1 MSQEAVEALSR
12 TNFTHWDWGIVAV
25 YLLISVIIG
34 ITVKKYATGMTNY
47 IGAGRS
53 VGTWLG
59 VATMTGTELGLVTVM
74 FSAEKGYKGGFA
86 AFHIAILAGL
96 VTLIVGVTGF
106 IVAAL
111 RRYEVLTIP
120 EFYERRFGRKTRI
133 LGGIMLAFAGILNM
147 GLFLQ
152 VGSKFIVGITG
163 LSQDAGVVLPI
174 VMTTLLV
181 LVLIY
186 TVLGGMIS
194 VIITDYVQ
202 FVVLSMGLVITTIL
216 AINHLGWENIF
227 ATIESRM
234 GAKGFDPLAADSQ
247 FGVEY
252 VIWMAMLGLVGCAVW
267 PTSVARA
274 LAMESPQAVKRQYM
288 WSSISFTIRF
298 LIPYFWG
305 ICAYVFIV
313 TKAPDLE
320 ALIPVDPSDFDAFGK
335 PGGKPVGI
343 LYAMPI
349 FLGRILPAG
358 MIGVISAAMIAAFMS
373 THDSYLLCWSSVI
386 TQDVVAP
393 LRRNGL
399 SAKSRVALTRGLI
412 VAIGAYIWIWG
423 MFYEGG
429 DDIWDYMAITG
440 AIYFTSAFALLVGGL
455 YWKRASSTGAFCALL
470 AGFTAVLGLAPLRIA
485 LGKWIINIL
494 GFEGTDEAAA
504 ALLTSP
510 RVGLTSVVLT
520 LIVFVVASLLFPDRR
535 WVETDKPG
543 KDPNS

>member
-1 MSQEAVEALSR
+1 MSQEAAEALSR
-12 TNFTHWDWGIVAV
+12 TNFTHWDWVIVAV

-34 ITVKKYATGMTNY
+34 VTVKKYATGMTNY

-74 FSAEKGYKGGFA
+74 YSAEKGYKGGFA
-86 AFHIAILAGL
+86 AFHIAVLAGV
-96 VTLIVGVTGF
+96 VTLMVGVTGF
-106 IVAAL
+106 IVASL
-111 RRYEVLTIP
+111 RRHEVLTIP

-163 LSQDAGVVLPI
+163 LSQDAGLVLPI

-181 LVLIY
+181 LVLVY

-194 VIITDYVQ
+194 VIITDYIQ
-202 FVVLSMGLVITTIL
+202 FVVLSIGLVVTTIL

-227 ATIESRM
+227 ATIESKM

-267 PTSVARA
+267 PTAVARA

-305 ICAYVFIV
+305 ICAFVFIV
-313 TKAPDLE
+313 TKAPDLA
-320 ALIPVDPSDFDAFGK
+320 ALIPVDQGDFDAFGK
-335 PGGKPVGI
+335 PGGKPVGV

-358 MIGVISAAMIAAFMS
+358 LIGIISAAMIAAFMS

-393 LRRNGL
+393 MRRNEL
-399 SAKSRVALTRGLI
+399 SAKSRVTLTRCLI
-412 VAIGAYIWIWG
+412 IAIGVYIWIWG
-423 MFYEGG
+423 MFYKGG

-470 AGFTAVLGLAPLRIA
+470 AGFTAVFGLEPLRIG
-485 LGKWIINIL
+485 LGKMIIRFL
-494 GFEGTDEAAA
+494 GSEATDKAAA

-510 RVGLTSVVLT
+510 RVGLTSVAIT
-520 LIVFVVASLLFPDRR
+520 LIVFVVASLLFPDRT
-535 WVETDKPG
+535 WVETEEKNKG
-543 KDPNS
+543 QES